1 MYSFKEKKRHFSDL
15 KNTSAAESD
24 LLLLKSKVK
33 QVISSWER
41 QPKRYADDIL
51 YRLLDVA
58 TREEIRIN
66 RREQMKVQEE
76 SSTGDETKDPVDNSV
91 SRKGSEID
99 VYDTPSQKSDDN
111 DVQKRISEAEAA
123 KEEAENRA
131 EEAEAALVKA
141 EERAEEAESAL
152 EEAEE
157 RAEEA
162 ESALEEAEERAE
174 EAETALE
181 EEKKKEPN
189 PESPTRKAGKSKSKK
204 STRK

>member
-99 VYDTPSQKSDDN
+99 VHDTPSQKSDDN
-111 DVQKRISEAEAA
+111 DVQKRISEAKAA

-131 EEAEAALVKA
+131 EEAEAALEK
-141 EERAEEAESAL
+141 
-152 EEAEE
+152 AEE

>member
-24 LLLLKSKVK
+24 LILLKSKVK
-33 QVISSWER
+33 QVISAWER

-66 RREQMKVQEE
+66 RRVRMKGQEE
-76 SSTGDETKDPVDNSV
+76 MSFTGDETKEPVDNSV
-91 SRKGSEID
+91 SLEESEID
-99 VYDTPSQKSDDN
+99 VHDAPSPKSDDN

-123 KEEAENRA
+123 R
-131 EEAEAALVKA
+131 
-141 EERAEEAESAL
+141 

-189 PESPTRKAGKSKSKK
+189 TESSTRKVGKSKSKK

>member
-99 VYDTPSQKSDDN
+99 VHDTPSQKSDDN

-131 EEAEAALVKA
+131 EEAEAALEK
-141 EERAEEAESAL
+141 
-152 EEAEE
+152 AEE

-189 PESPTRKAGKSKSKK
+189 PENPTRKAGKSKSKK

>member
-66 RREQMKVQEE
+66 RHEQMKVQEE

-91 SRKGSEID
+91 SREGSEID

-111 DVQKRISEAEAA
+111 DVQKRISESEAA

-131 EEAEAALVKA
+131 EEAEAALEK
-141 EERAEEAESAL
+141 
-152 EEAEE
+152 AEE

>member
-91 SRKGSEID
+91 SHEGSEID

-131 EEAEAALVKA
+131 EEAEAALEK
-141 EERAEEAESAL
+141 
-152 EEAEE
+152 
-157 RAEEA
+157 
-162 ESALEEAEERAE
+162 AEERAE

>member
-15 KNTSAAESD
+15 ENTSAAESD
-24 LLLLKSKVK
+24 LRLLKSKVR
-33 QVISSWER
+33 QVVSSWER

-91 SRKGSEID
+91 SREGSEID

-131 EEAEAALVKA
+131 EEAEAALEK
-141 EERAEEAESAL
+141 
-152 EEAEE
+152 AEE

-189 PESPTRKAGKSKSKK
+189 PESPTRKVGKSKSKK

>member
-1 MYSFKEKKRHFSDL
+1 MYSFKEKKRHFVDL
-15 KNTSAAESD
+15 KNAAAAESD
-24 LLLLKSKVK
+24 MLLLISKVK
-33 QVISSWER
+33 QVSPSWRR

-66 RREQMKVQEE
+66 RRERMKVQDGM
-76 SSTGDETKDPVDNSV
+76 SSTGDESKAPVENSV
-91 SRKGSEID
+91 PTEGTEID
-99 VYDTPSQKSDDN
+99 VHDAPSQNSDDN

-123 KEEAENRA
+123 REEAEDRA
-131 EEAEAALVKA
+131 EEAEAALGKA
-141 EERAEEAESAL
+141 EERAEEAEAAL

-162 ESALEEAEERAE
+162 KA
-174 EAETALE
+174 ALE

-189 PESPTRKAGKSKSKK
+189 PESHTRKVGKSKSKK

>member
-162 ESALEEAEERAE
+162 E
-174 EAETALE
+174 TALE

>member
-15 KNTSAAESD
+15 KNTSAAELD

-91 SRKGSEID
+91 SREGSEID
-99 VYDTPSQKSDDN
+99 VHDTPSQKSDDN

-131 EEAEAALVKA
+131 EEAEAALEK
-141 EERAEEAESAL
+141 
-152 EEAEE
+152 AEE

>member
-33 QVISSWER
+33 QVISAWER

-91 SRKGSEID
+91 SREGSEID

-131 EEAEAALVKA
+131 EEAEAALEK
-141 EERAEEAESAL
+141 
-152 EEAEE
+152 AEE

>member
-1 MYSFKEKKRHFSDL
+1 MYSFKEKKRHFSDF

-91 SRKGSEID
+91 SREGSEID

-131 EEAEAALVKA
+131 EEAEAALEK
-141 EERAEEAESAL
+141 
-152 EEAEE
+152 AEE

>member
-1 MYSFKEKKRHFSDL
+1 MYSFKEKKCHFSDL

-91 SRKGSEID
+91 SREGSEID
-99 VYDTPSQKSDDN
+99 VYDTPSQESDDN

-131 EEAEAALVKA
+131 EEAEAALEK
-141 EERAEEAESAL
+141 
-152 EEAEE
+152 AEE

-181 EEKKKEPN
+181 EEKKKESN

>member
-33 QVISSWER
+33 QVISAWER

-66 RREQMKVQEE
+66 RRERMKVH
-76 SSTGDETKDPVDNSV
+76 DA
-91 SRKGSEID
+91 
-99 VYDTPSQKSDDN
+99 PSQKSDDN

-123 KEEAENRA
+123 REE
-131 EEAEAALVKA
+131 A
-141 EERAEEAESAL
+141 EERAEEAEAAL

-162 ESALEEAEERAE
+162 EA
-174 EAETALE
+174 ALE

-189 PESPTRKAGKSKSKK
+189 PESPTRKVGKSKSKK

>member
-99 VYDTPSQKSDDN
+99 VHDTPSQKSDDN

-131 EEAEAALVKA
+131 EEAEAALEK
-141 EERAEEAESAL
+141 
-152 EEAEE
+152 AEE

>member
-91 SRKGSEID
+91 SREGSEID

-131 EEAEAALVKA
+131 EEAEAALEK
-141 EERAEEAESAL
+141 
-152 EEAEE
+152 AEE

>member
-33 QVISSWER
+33 QVISAWER

-66 RREQMKVQEE
+66 RRERMKVQEE
-76 SSTGDETKDPVDNSV
+76 SFTGDETKDPVDNSV
-91 SRKGSEID
+91 SREGPEID
-99 VYDTPSQKSDDN
+99 VHDAPSQKSDDN

-123 KEEAENRA
+123 REE
-131 EEAEAALVKA
+131 A
-141 EERAEEAESAL
+141 EERAEEAEAAL

-162 ESALEEAEERAE
+162 EA
-174 EAETALE
+174 ALE

-189 PESPTRKAGKSKSKK
+189 PESPTRKVGKSKSKK

>member
-24 LLLLKSKVK
+24 LILLKSKVK
-33 QVISSWER
+33 QVISAWER

-66 RREQMKVQEE
+66 RRVRMKGQEE
-76 SSTGDETKDPVDNSV
+76 MSFTGDETKEPVDNSV
-91 SRKGSEID
+91 SLEESEID
-99 VYDTPSQKSDDN
+99 VHDAPSPKSDDN

-123 KEEAENRA
+123 R
-131 EEAEAALVKA
+131 
-141 EERAEEAESAL
+141 

-174 EAETALE
+174 EAGQLLKKR
-181 EEKKKEPN
+181 KKKSRIQRAPHEKS
-189 PESPTRKAGKSKSKK
+189 EKAKARRVPANRLG
-204 STRK
+204 

>member
-33 QVISSWER
+33 QVISAWER

-91 SRKGSEID
+91 SHEGSEID

-131 EEAEAALVKA
+131 EEAEAALEK
-141 EERAEEAESAL
+141 
-152 EEAEE
+152 AEE

-189 PESPTRKAGKSKSKK
+189 PESPTRKVGKSKSKK

>member
-91 SRKGSEID
+91 SREGSEID
-99 VYDTPSQKSDDN
+99 VHDTPSQKSDDN

-131 EEAEAALVKA
+131 EEAEAALEK
-141 EERAEEAESAL
+141 
-152 EEAEE
+152 AEE

>member
-33 QVISSWER
+33 QVIPAWER

-66 RREQMKVQEE
+66 RRERMKVQEE
-76 SSTGDETKDPVDNSV
+76 SSTGDETKDTVDNSV
-91 SRKGSEID
+91 SREGSEFD
-99 VYDTPSQKSDDN
+99 VHDAPSQKSDDN

-123 KEEAENRA
+123 REE
-131 EEAEAALVKA
+131 A
-141 EERAEEAESAL
+141 EERAEEAEAAL

-162 ESALEEAEERAE
+162 KAALEKK
-174 EAETALE
+174 
-181 EEKKKEPN
+181 KKKEPN
-189 PESPTRKAGKSKSKK
+189 PESPTRKVGKSKSKK